1 MSTKMKPFYALLLL
15 CILGGHCGVI
25 NLLDDNNHTLDYYLC
40 GEHHVLES
48 DTIIILQS
56 NITHYIQPN
65 NNSVCLTSNIFNITI
80 MSDNHPATVQ
90 CTGHQIINRQGFVFH
105 NVTNLTIFNI
115 KFEGC
120 GGILTNPLVQFLNGS
135 ADSYFYFGE
144 YQPAALVL
152 DMCTDLSVSNIEIME
167 YLGFGMILSN
177 SYGAIAMDNI
187 TIHNPVPYDNFTNKM
202 FEKYLPSLAS
212 GSGLLIYYQKFNGST
227 CNQIVSNAN
236 INICSCNISGRFNGN
251 YNGHLIQTLTD
262 ITEENYVDMPWPVVG
277 AGGLTVII
285 VEARSN
291 NISLNFYDLHVT
303 RNTGFQAGG
312 IVLLYI
318 DVLVSVITINNA
330 VIKGNCII
338 DNDTHYDLLGQSVTT
353 YFLFFKNSQSY
364 SSDYDLKSPL
374 TITNSSF
381 GGLSQPQECLDENTL
396 GNFTEILV
404 IQMPQDVINYNVVIR
419 DSVFNGMVGSP
430 NFGTGIAFYA
440 SSLWGCL
447 FKRSLS
453 VRLENITAIN
463 FQCSV
468 HNSTWSCYNVGVF
481 AFVRVLNASFIGGRF
496 LNSSSSSVIFA
507 KYSDLYLSG
516 EPIFCRN
523 QAETFGVIRL
533 IEDTFLYF
541 VEPLHAKFVS
551 NKALLGAGIYAV
563 EETVTHCVL
572 QYLPEKYYDISNYT
586 DMNIT
591 IEMNDNKAELA
602 GNFLYGSPIEK
613 CVLYRTNLGPS
624 LDISLLINST
634 FKSTSSDGQDV
645 SSIPWL
651 ICSCTPKVTPLKCE
665 QQMITSSAHPGQ
677 IIQVS
682 VAAFGVLQRAS
693 TFALVTAQFSN
704 VPTPDI
710 LVSIQPEEVITHISS
725 GQCTNLTYTIKH
737 SITNLSSYPVN
748 NIRLDLAPY
757 TQTPRFHID
766 LTLLPC
772 PPGFHPVDM
781 SCWCET
787 LYDNLHLDWN
797 LQNGSVS
804 RPPNSWLGFVDEN
817 KNYGYSKQ
825 CPPMYCHPEVSSV
838 SLSDPDS
845 LCFGERTGVLCGQC
859 KDNFSLVFGTEE
871 CRQCS
876 NAYLATILVYAATGI
891 LLVFLIFLLQLTLTT
906 GTING
911 LIFYVNIIG
920 TTDGYLLGH
929 SRCLS
934 YLRIFIGLLNLNLG
948 FPMCFYNGMNE
959 LAMRCLQFVFPIYI
973 WSIVFVIIIL
983 SRYSYRL
990 ARITA
995 RHSVA
1000 VLVTLIYLSYSKI
1013 LATIVNTMT
1022 FTTIKTEHT
1031 QYTVWYFYGD
1041 LKFGRGL
1048 HLIPLFLSLAMLLL
1062 FILPVTFITTLA
1074 PFLRRFRI
1082 INRYMPLTDAVFAP
1096 YKDKWRFW
1104 FGARLCLLVIA
1115 YIIAAVLRGLNVK
1128 LLLGFQHILVVGF
1141 SLVQAFV
1148 QPFKNTLIGVL
1159 DLSFMLNFA
1168 LIAFAVVYFETQGLL
1183 LHVASGILMTLALLV
1198 FIGIIFFHCCKVLKP
1213 CCRGHIKNGSLLD
1226 VRAYKPINYGTQSKT
1241 VTHSE
1246 IPDVQYCEYRE
1257 PLLSSDDERY

>member
-1 MSTKMKPFYALLLL
+1 MKPFCALLLL
-15 CILGGHCGVI
+15 CVLRGYCDVI
-25 NLLDDNNHTLDYYLC
+25 NLPDDNNHTLDYCLC
-40 GEHHVLES
+40 SGHYVLQS
-48 DTIIILQS
+48 GTVFILQS
-56 NITHYIQPN
+56 NITHYIQPHT
-65 NNSVCLTSNIFNITI
+65 NSICLVSNISNITV
-80 MSDNHPATVQ
+80 MSDNSPATVQ
-90 CTGHQIINRQGFVFH
+90 CIGHQIINRQGFVFH

-120 GGILTNPLVQFLNGS
+120 GGILTNPSVQFLNGS

-152 DMCTDLSVSNIEIME
+152 DMCTDLSASNIEIME

-177 SYGAIAMDNI
+177 SYGAIKIDNI
-187 TIHNPVPYDNFTNKM
+187 TIHDPISYDNLTKKT
-202 FEKYLPSLAS
+202 FEKYLPSFAS
-212 GSGLLIYYQKFNGST
+212 GSGLLIYYQKSNDST
-227 CNQIVSNAN
+227 YNQTVSNAN
-236 INICSCNISGRFNGN
+236 INISSCNISGKFNGN
-251 YNGHLIQTLTD
+251 YNGRLIQTLIH
-262 ITEENYVDMPWPVVG
+262 ITAENYDNMPWPVVG
-277 AGGLTVII
+277 AGGLTVIL
-285 VEARSN
+285 VEAHSN
-291 NISLNFYDLHVT
+291 NISLKFYDLHVI

-318 DVLVSVITINNA
+318 DVLVSIITINNA

-338 DNDTHYDLLGQSVTT
+338 SNDTSYNHLGQSVTT
-353 YFLFFKNSQSY
+353 YFLFFKNSQLY
-364 SSDYDLKSPL
+364 SSDYKLKSPL
-374 TITNSSF
+374 IITNSSF
-381 GGLSQPQECLDENTL
+381 GGLSQPQECLDKSTL

-404 IQMPQDVINYNVVIR
+404 IQMAQDVINYNIVIK
-419 DSVFNGMVGSP
+419 DCVFNGMIGSP

-453 VRLENITAIN
+453 VRLENITAVD

-468 HNSTWSCYNVGVF
+468 HHSTWSCYDVGVF
-481 AFVRVLNASFIGGRF
+481 AFVQVLSASFIGGHF

-507 KYSDLYLSG
+507 KYSDIYMSG
-516 EPIFCRN
+516 EPIFSRN

-541 VEPLHAKFVS
+541 VEPLHAKFLS

-563 EETVTHCVL
+563 EETTVDCIL
-572 QYLPEKYYDISNYT
+572 QYFPEKYYDISNYT
-586 DMNIT
+586 EMNIT

-613 CVLYRTNLGPS
+613 CVLHHTNLGPN
-624 LDISLLINST
+624 LNISLLINST
-634 FKSTSSDGQDV
+634 FKSSSSDGQDV

-651 ICSCTPKVTPLKCE
+651 ICSCTPGITPPKCE
-665 QQMITSSAHPGQ
+665 QQMITSLAHPGQ
-677 IIQVS
+677 QIQVS
-682 VAAFGVLQRAS
+682 VAAFGVLQRKS

-704 VPTPDI
+704 VPMSGIFVSLPPD
-710 LVSIQPEEVITHISS
+710 EVITRISS
-725 GQCTNLTYTIKH
+725 GQCTTLTYTIKH
-737 SITNLSSYPVN
+737 SSTNLSNYPIN

-772 PPGFHPVDM
+772 PPGFHPVGM

-817 KNYGYSKQ
+817 KNYGYSTQ

-859 KDNFSLVFGTEE
+859 KDNLSLVFGTEE
-871 CRQCS
+871 CQQCS
-876 NAYLATILVYAATGI
+876 NAYLATILVYAVAGI

-920 TTDGYLLGH
+920 STDGYLLGH
-929 SRCLS
+929 NKYLS
-934 YLRIFIGLLNLNLG
+934 YLRIFIALLNLDLG
-948 FPMCFYNGMNE
+948 FPMCFYDGMDE

-973 WSIVFVIIIL
+973 WSIVFIIIIL
-983 SRYSYRL
+983 SRYSSRL
-990 ARITA
+990 ARIA
-995 RHSVA
+995 GRHSVA

-1013 LATIVNTMT
+1013 LITIVNTLT
-1022 FTTIKTEHT
+1022 FTTVKTEYT

-1048 HLIPLFLSLAMLLL
+1048 HLIPLFLSLAMLVL
-1062 FILPVTFITTLA
+1062 FILPVTFVTTLA

-1082 INRYMPLTDAVFAP
+1082 VNRYMPLTDAVFAP

-1128 LLLGFQHILVVGF
+1128 LSLGLQHILVVGF

-1148 QPFKNTLIGVL
+1148 QPFKKTLIGLL
-1159 DLSFMLNFA
+1159 DLFFMINFA
-1168 LIAFAVVYFETQGLL
+1168 LIAFAVVYSETQGPF
-1183 LHVASGILMTLALLV
+1183 LHRVSAILMTLVLLV
-1198 FIGIIFFHCCKVLKP
+1198 FIGIIFFHCYKVLKP
-1213 CCRGHIKNGSLLD
+1213 CCRGRIKYGSLLD
-1226 VRAYKPINYGTQSKT
+1226 VGAYKPINYGTQP
-1241 VTHSE
+1241 THSV